1 MEEQLNPSVLTEQQ
15 HPLLEASRQRVYA
28 LVHTHQDARLVLH
41 DDHLAD
47 YLHERVRTFANQE
60 QASADEAL
68 AAQIAALFYPIGFR
82 IDFQHPQAHSQQA
95 AREFLQQQ
103 KTDQPL
109 LAAVELA
116 LAEVFRR
123 QPASLP
129 ARLLSDALTGTIC
142 GDELASWPALR
153 QLERE
158 LFNGP
163 MDRLEQAQLH
173 LQELLN
179 IRHQTQA
186 GRRYWQTRIGQQ
198 LVEQKKRVE
207 KLVRSQGQAVD
218 RHHTDDPPPFSQLER
233 GVPTRAAQTFFRAIY
248 RNHINLSA
256 IADNKANIMI
266 SVNAILISVLITFLS
281 YRNIAETQPMILLP
295 VVIFLV
301 VGLSSLVFAVLSARP
316 KVTRLSPPSDAQG
329 GQNRGLAFF
338 GNFVHMDVDTFEEQ
352 MNDVLNDSHLVYSNM
367 VRDLYHLG
375 KVLDKKYNYLSIA
388 YNIFMVGLIVT
399 VILFLFALFYPTI
412 TG

>member
-1 MEEQLNPSVLTEQQ
+1 MEEQLDPSVLSEQP

-28 LVHTHQDARLVLH
+28 LVHAHQDARLVLH

-47 YLHERVRTFANQE
+47 YLQDRVREFAKLE
-60 QASADEAL
+60 EASTDLAL

-82 IDFQHPQAHSQQA
+82 LDFQNPPAHSQQA
-95 AREFLQQQ
+95 AREFLRQQNAEPQ
-103 KTDQPL
+103 IQS
-109 LAAVELA
+109 AVDLA
-116 LAEVFRR
+116 LAEVFRG
-123 QPASLP
+123 QPTSIP

-142 GDELASWPALR
+142 GEEFESWPALR
-153 QLERE
+153 QLEQE

-163 MDRLEQAQLH
+163 VNRLEQAQFR

-207 KLVRSQGQAVD
+207 KLLRAQGQPIDSSRSEVA
-218 RHHTDDPPPFSQLER
+218 PLFSQLES

-316 KVTRLSPPSDAQG
+316 KITRLNESAGSTGDQKKS
-329 GQNRGLAFF
+329 LAFF
-338 GNFVHMDVDTFEEQ
+338 GNFVGLDVDAFETQ
-352 MNDVLNDSHLVYSNM
+352 MNEVLNDSHLVYSNM